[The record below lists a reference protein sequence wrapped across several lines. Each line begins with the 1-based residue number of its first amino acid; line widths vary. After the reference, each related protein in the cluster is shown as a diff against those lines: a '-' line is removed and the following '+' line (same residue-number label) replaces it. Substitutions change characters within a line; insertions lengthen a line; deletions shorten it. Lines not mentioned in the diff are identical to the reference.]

1 MLNSKKTKGNVI
13 VVTGPSGVGKGSI
26 ISKVLDDLKGIVLS
40 ISTTTRSPRPGEK
53 DGVHYY
59 FKSIAEFK
67 ELINTGKML
76 EWAKFADNYYG
87 TFKDTVEKE
96 LEIGNDVLLEIDVQ
110 GALNVKKQMPEAI
123 LIFIYP
129 PSIEELKRRLTG
141 RNTESA
147 EVIQKRLNIALN
159 ELKMA
164 EKFDYK
170 IINDNLDNAIKDL
183 EKLILIARNNRSNK
197 QNV

>member
-59 FKSIAEFK
+59 FKSIDEFK